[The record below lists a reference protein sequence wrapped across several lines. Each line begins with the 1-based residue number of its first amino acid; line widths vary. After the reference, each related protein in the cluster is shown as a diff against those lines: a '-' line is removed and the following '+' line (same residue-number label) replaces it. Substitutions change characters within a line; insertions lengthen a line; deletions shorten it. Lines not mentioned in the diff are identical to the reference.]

1 MKKQLIFSL
10 TLLTLVLAA
19 CGGQSTPTPPEAAE
33 PTQAAAQPTIVP
45 TSTVAATEAAPA
57 TDTVVPATEVSTT
70 AGVSFANDVLP
81 ILTSSC
87 ADCHGGNQTKA
98 GLDLTKYESL
108 MAGSFDGTV
117 ITTGNAAESLLIQMS
132 SSGKMPKRGSKL
144 TADQIQIISDWINA
158 GALNN

>member
-10 TLLTLVLAA
+10 TLLTLVLSA
-19 CGGQSTPTPPEAAE
+19 CGGQTTQTPPEAGV
-33 PTQAAAQPTIVP
+33 PTQAAVQPTTVP
-45 TSTVAATEAAPA
+45 TSTIAATDA
-57 TDTVVPATEVSTT
+57 VPATETIVPATEAPTT
-70 AGVSFANDVLP
+70 AETSFANDVLP

-132 SSGKMPKRGSKL
+132 SSGKMPKRGPKL
-144 TADQIQIISDWINA
+144 TAEQIQVISDWINA